1 MMMMDITWKMLEQFW
16 KGAPIA
22 QLAPLILHTRRLF
35 SLSSLSLL
43 IDENNIGCLPAITF
57 KNDFFPCFLLLAGW
71 LALAAWLIPSEL
83 HYEQEIGKRRVWQD
97 KQKQQQQ
104 QQLHS
109 ARIEPAGSTCATRH
123 GGPPKVFSFMRRQS
137 PNEEMKEHKA

>member
-1 MMMMDITWKMLEQFW
+1 MKDVGSSSEKE
-16 KGAPIA
+16 P

-57 KNDFFPCFLLLAGW
+57 KNDFFFFLFFFFW

-83 HYEQEIGKRRVWQD
+83 HYERGNWEKARV
-97 KQKQQQQ
+97 
-104 QQLHS
+104 
-109 ARIEPAGSTCATRH
+109 ARQA
-123 GGPPKVFSFMRRQS
+123 
-137 PNEEMKEHKA
+137 KAAAAAVV